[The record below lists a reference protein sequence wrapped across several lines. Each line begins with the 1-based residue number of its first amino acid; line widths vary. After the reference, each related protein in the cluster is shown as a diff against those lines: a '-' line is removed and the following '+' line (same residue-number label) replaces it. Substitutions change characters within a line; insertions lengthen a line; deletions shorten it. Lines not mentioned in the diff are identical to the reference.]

1 MSEIWDFTRF
11 FQKIC
16 SKTDFCLGFQSF
28 LMSGLRI
35 TVTKYSAVSC
45 CLKEMDCYE
54 ASLLKMKIIEVYGDG
69 NKQLIDQEFYC
80 LKSIQIQQN
89 KYNKTKLKYDIHG
102 CDYSNSYDGVNSL
115 QQLQYPTVGISN
127 EDLYI
132 GRSNS
137 NHIVLSDLSISKQH
151 AIVSYDAHFGCFI
164 KDLNSKHGT
173 YINDDRINID
183 ESVGSRIAVNDLDAH
198 HIREDNLRSD
208 KEHKSDIDDDPTEQ
222 HDGSEISSCKNIV
235 NEQRQVLR
243 IGMIVRFGR
252 IVCEV
257 FRKQQNQ
264 VLTSGFQP
272 FNNNKPIAHRAV
284 SCLIKS
290 TNHVDA
296 AFMDTTTQHK
306 LAVTQRIQA
315 LLTTTHPLPISL
327 FDPTTAL
334 SNSRK
339 DRHNSSNTA
348 SIKGKRSRNGMSLA
362 SKMEEG
368 SNDNNNDNSNNDKHN
383 DNNNHCYND
392 DRGDKKLS
400 NIYRHVDTCIDITN
414 AADIESI
421 NHKHQH
427 SDSVNR
433 LNTKYSDQLH
443 SSTGV
448 DLLTKMGWK
457 NGRAIGKHDV
467 RAPELIIP
475 EQRLER
481 LGIGHASND
490 VNHHQQQQHQLYMK
504 SSDDSER
511 LKIWKRMIGRYHH
524 HT

>member
-1 MSEIWDFTRF
+1 
-11 FQKIC
+11 
-16 SKTDFCLGFQSF
+16 
-28 LMSGLRI
+28 
-35 TVTKYSAVSC
+35 
-45 CLKEMDCYE
+45 MDCYE

-69 NKQLIDQEFYC
+69 NKQLIGQEFYC

-102 CDYSNSYDGVNSL
+102 CDYSNSYDGVSSL
-115 QQLQYPTVGISN
+115 QQMQYPTIGISN

-132 GRSNS
+132 GRSNT

-151 AIVSYDAHFGCFI
+151 AIVSYDPQFGCFI

-183 ESVGSRIAVNDLDAH
+183 ESIDSRIAVNDLDAH
-198 HIREDNLRSD
+198 HIQEDKLRSD

-264 VLTSGFQP
+264 VITSGFQP
-272 FNNNKPIAHRAV
+272 FNNNKPIAHRAI

-290 TNHVDA
+290 TSHVDA

-334 SNSRK
+334 SNSCK
-339 DRHNSSNTA
+339 DRQNSSNTA
-348 SIKGKRSRNGMSLA
+348 SIRGKRSRNGMSLA
-362 SKMEEG
+362 SNMEDKG
-368 SNDNNNDNSNNDKHN
+368 NHDNNNNNNSNNH
-383 DNNNHCYND
+383 HCYND
-392 DRGDKKLS
+392 DREDKKLS
-400 NIYRHVDTCIDITN
+400 NMYRHVDTCIDTTN
-414 AADIESI
+414 TTVIESI
-421 NHKHQH
+421 NHKLHQQH
-427 SDSVNR
+427 SDSDGG

-448 DLLTKMGWK
+448 DLLTKLGW
-457 NGRAIGKHDV
+457 NHGRALGKHDV

-481 LGIGHASND
+481 LGIGHASSSNNAYSTD
-490 VNHHQQQQHQLYMK
+490 VNHHHHHHQLYVK

>member
-1 MSEIWDFTRF
+1 MFKNRLLSWFSIVSDE
-11 FQKIC
+11 
-16 SKTDFCLGFQSF
+16 
-28 LMSGLRI
+28 RI
-35 TVTKYSAVSC
+35 KNNRYRIQYVSC
-45 CLKEMDCYE
+45 AYEQMDCYE

-69 NKQLIDQEFYC
+69 NKQLIGQEFYC

-115 QQLQYPTVGISN
+115 QQSQYPTVCISN

-132 GRSNS
+132 GRSNT

-183 ESVGSRIAVNDLDAH
+183 ESIGSRIAVNDLNVH
-198 HIREDNLRSD
+198 HIQEENKLRSD
-208 KEHKSDIDDDPTEQ
+208 KEHKSDINDDPTEQ
-222 HDGSEISSCKNIV
+222 HDGREISSCKSIV

-290 TNHVDA
+290 TNHIDA

-315 LLTTTHPLPISL
+315 LLTTTHPLPIPL

-339 DRHNSSNTA
+339 DRYNSSNTA
-348 SIKGKRSRNGMSLA
+348 SSKGKRSRNGMSLA

-368 SNDNNNDNSNNDKHN
+368 NHN

-400 NIYRHVDTCIDITN
+400 NMYRHVDTCIDTTN

-427 SDSVNR
+427 SDSVNG

-448 DLLTKMGWK
+448 DLLTKMGW
-457 NGRAIGKHDV
+457 NHGRAIGKHDV

-490 VNHHQQQQHQLYMK
+490 VNHHHHQQQHQLYVK